1 MSLKSKIAGIEP
13 GHKAGKHLSLALI
26 PTPGAVHGSHDVP
39 NEIFLEEVW
48 ATGYCQWRARINT
61 CAHLDKFQADGE
73 IPGSSSF

>member
-1 MSLKSKIAGIEP
+1 MGIDLPPIFVPLTKLAQLVES

-48 ATGYCQWRARINT
+48 AIGYCQWRA
-61 CAHLDKFQADGE
+61 G
-73 IPGSSSF
+73 